1 MLPALG
7 PWDLL
12 LCSISV
18 SVGNGH
24 ILGERFSIV
33 AAYQGLWGATCEG
46 TPHVNKPEGAGLGS
60 KDQLVLNRPKQF

>member
-1 MLPALG
+1 MFTALS

-24 ILGERFSIV
+24 ILGQWFSIV
-33 AAYQGLWGATCEG
+33 AAHQNLWGAMRQG
-46 TPHVNKPEGAGLGS
+46 TPHVNKPECAGLGS